1 MPQGLRV
8 RVSSC
13 PPKIMKVTVNS
24 KKGLKIDL
32 KVFIDKKIMNVH
44 MSEKY
49 EELKKTVA
57 LKGFRPG
64 KVPTEILKKQFG
76 KAIYGEVL
84 DKVLK
89 ETSAKALE
97 EQKIKVAGQ
106 PKIDLKTF
114 GEEKDLEYTIQVEEL
129 PKVGIEQINNIKLTN
144 YEVKV
149 SDKDIQKRIAEIAK
163 NQNNFKDKKDD
174 EKSQNGDLIVF
185 DYKATVDDQNFEGGE
200 GKNTQIILGK
210 DLFIKNFDKHLLG
223 VKKNQEVTAEVILP
237 ENYPNKKYSNKKAK
251 FFCKILNVK
260 KPEITQINDEFAKNL
275 GAKDLNDL
283 KILVS
288 KQVHN
293 QYKQTL
299 DLITKSEILNQ
310 LDKFKEIEI
319 PKNLINQ
326 EVEILSQGM
335 SNEEKEK
342 NKLEHEKS
350 AKKRIKTGLILN
362 EFGDKNNIKVHE
374 DEIKREIQKQ
384 INTMPGQEKM
394 VMEYYQKNPSAYASL
409 RGGIYEDK
417 IISLIKEKA
426 KSQKKSIST
435 DEAEKIIINQN
446 KQSNDTKAVEA
457 KLKKEPAKNKKI
469 SNKKAPKPKKVSK
482 K

>member
-1 MPQGLRV
+1 
-8 RVSSC
+8 
-13 PPKIMKVTVNS
+13 MKVTVNS

-149 SDKDIQKRIAEIAK
+149 SDKDIQKRIAEMAK

-260 KPEITQINDEFAKNL
+260 KSEITQINDEFAKNL

-288 KQVHN
+288 KQVRN

-299 DLITKSEILNQ
+299 DLITKNEILNQ

-362 EFGDKNNIKVHE
+362 EFGEKNNIKVHE
-374 DEIKREIQKQ
+374 DEIKRKIQKQ

-417 IISLIKEKA
+417 IISLIREKA

-446 KQSNDTKAVEA
+446 KQNNDTKVIDA
-457 KLKKEPAKNKKI
+457 KLKKEPAKNKKM
-469 SNKKAPKPKKVSK
+469 SNKKAPKSKKVSK

>member
-1 MPQGLRV
+1 
-8 RVSSC
+8 
-13 PPKIMKVTVNS
+13 MKVTVNS

-64 KVPTEILKKQFG
+64 KVPAEILKKQFG

-129 PKVGIEQINNIKLTN
+129 PKVGIEQINNIKLIN

-260 KPEITQINDEFAKNL
+260 KSEITQINDEFAKNL

-299 DLITKSEILNQ
+299 DLITKNEILNQ

-362 EFGDKNNIKVHE
+362 EFGEKNNIKVHE

-394 VMEYYQKNPSAYASL
+394 VMEYYQKNQSAYASL

-446 KQSNDTKAVEA
+446 KQNNDTKVIDA
-457 KLKKEPAKNKKI
+457 KLKKEPAKNKKM
-469 SNKKAPKPKKVSK
+469 SNKKALKSKKVSK

>member
-1 MPQGLRV
+1 
-8 RVSSC
+8 
-13 PPKIMKVTVNS
+13 MKVTVNS

-32 KVFIDKKIMNVH
+32 KVFVDKKTMNVH

-49 EELKKTVA
+49 EELKKTIA

-64 KVPTEILKKQFG
+64 KVPAEILKKQFG

-144 YEVKV
+144 YEIKI

-185 DYKATVDDQNFEGGE
+185 DYKATIDDQNFEGGE

-288 KQVHN
+288 KQVRN

-362 EFGDKNNIKVHE
+362 EFGDNNNIKVHE

-394 VMEYYQKNPSAYASL
+394 VMEYYQKNPSASVSL
-409 RGGIYEDK
+409 RGSIYEDK
-417 IISLIKEKA
+417 IISLIREKA

-446 KQSNDTKAVEA
+446 KQSNDTKADEA

>member
-1 MPQGLRV
+1 
-8 RVSSC
+8 
-13 PPKIMKVTVNS
+13 MKVTVNS

-174 EKSQNGDLIVF
+174 EKSQNGDLVVF
-185 DYKATVDDQNFEGGE
+185 DYKATVDDQNFEG
-200 GKNTQIILGK
+200 
-210 DLFIKNFDKHLLG
+210 
-223 VKKNQEVTAEVILP
+223 VKE
-237 ENYPNKKYSNKKAK
+237 
-251 FFCKILNVK
+251 KIL
-260 KPEITQINDEFAKNL
+260 
-275 GAKDLNDL
+275 
-283 KILVS
+283 
-288 KQVHN
+288 
-293 QYKQTL
+293 
-299 DLITKSEILNQ
+299 
-310 LDKFKEIEI
+310 
-319 PKNLINQ
+319 
-326 EVEILSQGM
+326 
-335 SNEEKEK
+335 
-342 NKLEHEKS
+342 KL
-350 AKKRIKTGLILN
+350 
-362 EFGDKNNIKVHE
+362 F
-374 DEIKREIQKQ
+374 
-384 INTMPGQEKM
+384 
-394 VMEYYQKNPSAYASL
+394 
-409 RGGIYEDK
+409 
-417 IISLIKEKA
+417 
-426 KSQKKSIST
+426 
-435 DEAEKIIINQN
+435 
-446 KQSNDTKAVEA
+446 
-457 KLKKEPAKNKKI
+457 
-469 SNKKAPKPKKVSK
+469 
-482 K
+482 

>member
-1 MPQGLRV
+1 
-8 RVSSC
+8 
-13 PPKIMKVTVNS
+13 MKVTVNS

-64 KVPTEILKKQFG
+64 KVPAEILKKQFG

-174 EKSQNGDLIVF
+174 EKSQNGDLVVF

-223 VKKNQEVTAEVILP
+223 VKKNQEATAEVILP

-251 FFCKILNVK
+251 FFCKILYVK
-260 KPEITQINDEFAKNL
+260 KPEMTKIDNDFAKSL
-275 GAKDLNDL
+275 GAKDLKDL
-283 KILVS
+283 KVLVS
-288 KQVHN
+288 KQVKD

-299 DLITKSEILNQ
+299 DLITKKEILNQ
-310 LDKFKEIEI
+310 LDNFKEIEI
-319 PKNLINQ
+319 PRNLIDQ
-326 EVEILSQGM
+326 EMELLSQGM
-335 SNEEKEK
+335 NNEEKEK
-342 NKLEHEKS
+342 NKVEHEKS

-362 EFGDKNNIKVHE
+362 EFGEKNNINVHE

-384 INTMPGQEKM
+384 INTMPGQEKI
-394 VMEYYQKNPSAYASL
+394 VREYYQKNPSASASL
-409 RGGIYEDK
+409 RGSIYEDK
-417 IISLIKEKA
+417 IILLIKEKA
-426 KSQKKSIST
+426 KSQKKSISI
-435 DEAEKIIINQN
+435 DEAERIIIDQN
-446 KQSNDTKAVEA
+446 KQISGTKPIVD
-457 KLKKEPAKNKKI
+457 KSKKEPAKNKKT
-469 SNKKAPKPKKVSK
+469 SNKKAIKPKKVSK

>member
-1 MPQGLRV
+1 
-8 RVSSC
+8 
-13 PPKIMKVTVNS
+13 MKVTVNS

-32 KVFIDKKIMNVH
+32 KVFVDKKTMNVH

-64 KVPTEILKKQFG
+64 KVPVEILKKQFG

-260 KPEITQINDEFAKNL
+260 KSEITQINDEFAKNL

-299 DLITKSEILNQ
+299 DLITKNEILNQ
-310 LDKFKEIEI
+310 LNKFKEIEI

-362 EFGDKNNIKVHE
+362 EFGEKNNIKVHE

-446 KQSNDTKAVEA
+446 KQNNDTKVIDA
-457 KLKKEPAKNKKI
+457 KLKKEPSKNKKI

>member
-1 MPQGLRV
+1 
-8 RVSSC
+8 
-13 PPKIMKVTVNS
+13 MKVTVNS

-129 PKVGIEQINNIKLTN
+129 PKIGIEQINNIKLTN

-362 EFGDKNNIKVHE
+362 EFGEKNNIKVHE
-374 DEIKREIQKQ
+374 DEIKRKIQKQ

-394 VMEYYQKNPSAYASL
+394 VMEYYKKNPSAYASL

>member
-1 MPQGLRV
+1 
-8 RVSSC
+8 
-13 PPKIMKVTVNS
+13 MKVTVNS

-64 KVPTEILKKQFG
+64 KVPAEILKKQFG

-149 SDKDIQKRIAEIAK
+149 SDKDIQKRIAEMAK

-260 KPEITQINDEFAKNL
+260 KSEITQINDEFAKNL

-446 KQSNDTKAVEA
+446 KQSNDTKAVKA
-457 KLKKEPAKNKKI
+457 KLKNEPAKNKKI

>member
-1 MPQGLRV
+1 
-8 RVSSC
+8 
-13 PPKIMKVTVNS
+13 MKVTVNS

-64 KVPTEILKKQFG
+64 KVPAEILKKQFG

-129 PKVGIEQINNIKLTN
+129 PKVGIEQINNIKLIN

-163 NQNNFKDKKDD
+163 NQNNFKDKKDN

-299 DLITKSEILNQ
+299 DLITKNEILNQ

-362 EFGDKNNIKVHE
+362 EFGEKNNIKVHE

-446 KQSNDTKAVEA
+446 KQNNDTKVIDA
-457 KLKKEPAKNKKI
+457 KLKKEPAKNKKM
-469 SNKKAPKPKKVSK
+469 SNKKAPKSKKVSK

>member
-1 MPQGLRV
+1 
-8 RVSSC
+8 
-13 PPKIMKVTVNS
+13 MKVTVNS

-64 KVPTEILKKQFG
+64 KVPAEILKKQFG

-129 PKVGIEQINNIKLTN
+129 PKVGIEQINNIKLIN

-288 KQVHN
+288 KQAHN

-299 DLITKSEILNQ
+299 DLITKNEILNQ

-335 SNEEKEK
+335 NNEEKEK

-362 EFGDKNNIKVHE
+362 EFGEKNNIKVHE

-446 KQSNDTKAVEA
+446 KQNNDTKVIDA
-457 KLKKEPAKNKKI
+457 KLKKEPAKNKKM
-469 SNKKAPKPKKVSK
+469 SNKKAPKSKKVSK

>member
-1 MPQGLRV
+1 
-8 RVSSC
+8 
-13 PPKIMKVTVNS
+13 MKVTVNS

-32 KVFIDKKIMNVH
+32 KVFVDKKTMNVH

-129 PKVGIEQINNIKLTN
+129 PKVRIEQINNIKLIN

-223 VKKNQEVTAEVILP
+223 VKKKQEVTAEVILP

-299 DLITKSEILNQ
+299 DLITKNEILNQ

-374 DEIKREIQKQ
+374 DEIKREIKKQ

-446 KQSNDTKAVEA
+446 KQNNDTKVIDA
-457 KLKKEPAKNKKI
+457 KLKKEPAKNKKM
-469 SNKKAPKPKKVSK
+469 SNKKAPKSKKVSK

>member
-1 MPQGLRV
+1 
-8 RVSSC
+8 
-13 PPKIMKVTVNS
+13 MKVTVNS

-49 EELKKTVA
+49 EELKKTIA

-64 KVPTEILKKQFG
+64 KVPAEILKKQFG

-97 EQKIKVAGQ
+97 EQKIKIAGQ

-260 KPEITQINDEFAKNL
+260 KSEITQINDEFAKNL

-362 EFGDKNNIKVHE
+362 EFGEKNNIKVHE
-374 DEIKREIQKQ
+374 DEIKKEIQKQ

-394 VMEYYQKNPSAYASL
+394 VMEYYKKNPSASASL
-409 RGGIYEDK
+409 RGSIYEDK

>member
-1 MPQGLRV
+1 
-8 RVSSC
+8 
-13 PPKIMKVTVNS
+13 MKVTVNS

-362 EFGDKNNIKVHE
+362 EFGEKNNIKVHE

-394 VMEYYQKNPSAYASL
+394 VMEYYKKNPSAYASL

-435 DEAEKIIINQN
+435 EEAEKIIINQN

>member
-1 MPQGLRV
+1 
-8 RVSSC
+8 
-13 PPKIMKVTVNS
+13 MKVTVNS

-32 KVFIDKKIMNVH
+32 KVFVDKKTMNVH

-64 KVPTEILKKQFG
+64 KVPAEILKKQFG

-129 PKVGIEQINNIKLTN
+129 PKIGIEQINNIKLTN

-362 EFGDKNNIKVHE
+362 EFGEKNNIKVHE

-394 VMEYYQKNPSAYASL
+394 VMEYYKKNPSAYASL

-417 IISLIKEKA
+417 IISLIREKA

-457 KLKKEPAKNKKI
+457 KLKKEPAKNKKM
-469 SNKKAPKPKKVSK
+469 SNKKAPKSKKVSK

>member
-1 MPQGLRV
+1 MV
-8 RVSSC
+8 Y
-13 PPKIMKVTVNS
+13 
-24 KKGLKIDL
+24 
-32 KVFIDKKIMNVH
+32 F
-44 MSEKY
+44 
-49 EELKKTVA
+49 
-57 LKGFRPG
+57 
-64 KVPTEILKKQFG
+64 
-76 KAIYGEVL
+76 
-84 DKVLK
+84 
-89 ETSAKALE
+89 ET
-97 EQKIKVAGQ
+97 
-106 PKIDLKTF
+106 
-114 GEEKDLEYTIQVEEL
+114 
-129 PKVGIEQINNIKLTN
+129 
-144 YEVKV
+144 
-149 SDKDIQKRIAEIAK
+149 
-163 NQNNFKDKKDD
+163 KKDD

-185 DYKATVDDQNFEGGE
+185 DYKATIDDQNFEGGE

-260 KPEITQINDEFAKNL
+260 KPEITQINNEFAKNL

-299 DLITKSEILNQ
+299 DLITKNEILNQ

-319 PKNLINQ
+319 PKNLISQ

-394 VMEYYQKNPSAYASL
+394 VMEYYKKTPSAYASL

-446 KQSNDTKAVEA
+446 KQSNDNKAVEA
-457 KLKKEPAKNKKI
+457 ELKKEPAKNKKI

>member
-1 MPQGLRV
+1 
-8 RVSSC
+8 
-13 PPKIMKVTVNS
+13 MKVTVNS

-210 DLFIKNFDKHLLG
+210 DLFLKNFDKHLLG

-299 DLITKSEILNQ
+299 DLITKSEIVNQ

-394 VMEYYQKNPSAYASL
+394 VMEYYQKNPSASASL

-426 KSQKKSIST
+426 KSQKKSISIE
-435 DEAEKIIINQN
+435 EAEKIIINQS
-446 KQSNDTKAVEA
+446 KQNNDTDAIQAE
-457 KLKKEPAKNKKI
+457 LKKEPAKNKKM
-469 SNKKAPKPKKVSK
+469 SNKKAPKSKKVSK

>member
-1 MPQGLRV
+1 
-8 RVSSC
+8 
-13 PPKIMKVTVNS
+13 MKVTVNS

-64 KVPTEILKKQFG
+64 KVPAEILKKQFG

-174 EKSQNGDLIVF
+174 EKSQNGDLVVF

-260 KPEITQINDEFAKNL
+260 KSEITQINDEFAKNL

-299 DLITKSEILNQ
+299 DLITKNEILNQ

-362 EFGDKNNIKVHE
+362 EFGEKNNIKVHE

-394 VMEYYQKNPSAYASL
+394 VMEYYKKNPSASASL
-409 RGGIYEDK
+409 RGSVYEDK
-417 IISLIKEKA
+417 IISLIREKA

-446 KQSNDTKAVEA
+446 KQNNDTKVIDA
-457 KLKKEPAKNKKI
+457 KLKKEPAKNKKM
-469 SNKKAPKPKKVSK
+469 SNKKALKSKKVSK

>member
-1 MPQGLRV
+1 
-8 RVSSC
+8 
-13 PPKIMKVTVNS
+13 MKVTVNS

-64 KVPTEILKKQFG
+64 KVPAEILKKQFG

-223 VKKNQEVTAEVILP
+223 IKKNQEVTAEVILP

-260 KPEITQINDEFAKNL
+260 KSEITQINDEFAKNL

-394 VMEYYQKNPSAYASL
+394 VMEYYKKNPSAYASL

>member
-1 MPQGLRV
+1 
-8 RVSSC
+8 
-13 PPKIMKVTVNS
+13 MKVTVNS

-129 PKVGIEQINNIKLTN
+129 PKIGIEQINNIKLIN

-299 DLITKSEILNQ
+299 DLITKNEILNQ

-362 EFGDKNNIKVHE
+362 EFGEKNNIKVHE
-374 DEIKREIQKQ
+374 DEIKREVQKQ

-394 VMEYYQKNPSAYASL
+394 VMEYYRKNPSAYASL

-446 KQSNDTKAVEA
+446 KQNNDTKVIDA
-457 KLKKEPAKNKKI
+457 KLKKELAKNKKM
-469 SNKKAPKPKKVSK
+469 SNKKAPKSKKVSK

>member
-1 MPQGLRV
+1 
-8 RVSSC
+8 
-13 PPKIMKVTVNS
+13 MKVTVNS
-24 KKGLKIDL
+24 KKGLKTDL
-32 KVFIDKKIMNVH
+32 KVFIDKKVMDVH
-44 MSEKY
+44 MSKKY
-49 EELKKTVA
+49 EELKKTVV

-64 KVPTEILKKQFG
+64 KVPAEILKKQFG

-129 PKVGIEQINNIKLTN
+129 PKVGIEQINNIKLIN

-299 DLITKSEILNQ
+299 DLITKNEILNQ
-310 LDKFKEIEI
+310 LNKFKEIEI

-362 EFGDKNNIKVHE
+362 EFGEKNNIKVHE

-394 VMEYYQKNPSAYASL
+394 VMEYYKKNPSAYASL

-426 KSQKKSIST
+426 KSQKKSISIE
-435 DEAEKIIINQN
+435 EAEKIIINQS
-446 KQSNDTKAVEA
+446 KQNNDTDAIQAE
-457 KLKKEPAKNKKI
+457 LKKEPAKNKKKL
-469 SNKKAPKPKKVSK
+469 SKKAPKIKKVSK

>member
-1 MPQGLRV
+1 
-8 RVSSC
+8 
-13 PPKIMKVTVNS
+13 MKVTVKS

-32 KVFIDKKIMNVH
+32 KVFVDKKTMNVH

-64 KVPTEILKKQFG
+64 KVPAEILKKQFG

-97 EQKIKVAGQ
+97 EQKIKVASQ

-185 DYKATVDDQNFEGGE
+185 DYKATIDDQNFEGGE

-223 VKKNQEVTAEVILP
+223 IKKNQEVTAEVILP

-335 SNEEKEK
+335 NTEEKEK

-394 VMEYYQKNPSAYASL
+394 VMEYYKKNPSAYASL
-409 RGGIYEDK
+409 RGGVYEDK

-446 KQSNDTKAVEA
+446 KQSNDTKADEA

>member
-1 MPQGLRV
+1 
-8 RVSSC
+8 
-13 PPKIMKVTVNS
+13 MKVTVNS

-32 KVFIDKKIMNVH
+32 KVFVDKKTMNVH

-129 PKVGIEQINNIKLTN
+129 PKVGIEQINNIKLIN

-299 DLITKSEILNQ
+299 DLITKNEILNQ

-335 SNEEKEK
+335 NNEEKEK

-362 EFGDKNNIKVHE
+362 EFGEKNNIKVHE

-446 KQSNDTKAVEA
+446 KQNNDTKIIDT
-457 KLKKEPAKNKKI
+457 KSKKEPAKNKKM
-469 SNKKAPKPKKVSK
+469 SNKKVPKPKKVSK

>member
-1 MPQGLRV
+1 
-8 RVSSC
+8 
-13 PPKIMKVTVNS
+13 MKVTVNS

-64 KVPTEILKKQFG
+64 KVPAEILKKQFG

-185 DYKATVDDQNFEGGE
+185 DYKATVDDQKFEGGE
-200 GKNTQIILGK
+200 GKNTQINLCK

-260 KPEITQINDEFAKNL
+260 KSEITQINDEFAKNL

-362 EFGDKNNIKVHE
+362 EFGEKNNIKVHE
-374 DEIKREIQKQ
+374 DEIKKEVQKQ

-394 VMEYYQKNPSAYASL
+394 VMEYYKKNPSASASL
-409 RGGIYEDK
+409 RGSIYEDK

>member
-1 MPQGLRV
+1 
-8 RVSSC
+8 
-13 PPKIMKVTVNS
+13 MKVTVNS

-64 KVPTEILKKQFG
+64 KVPAEILKKQFG

-260 KPEITQINDEFAKNL
+260 KSEITQINDEFAKNL

-394 VMEYYQKNPSAYASL
+394 VMEYYKKNPSAYASL

-469 SNKKAPKPKKVSK
+469 FNKKAPKPKKVSK

>member
-1 MPQGLRV
+1 
-8 RVSSC
+8 
-13 PPKIMKVTVNS
+13 MKVTVNS

-97 EQKIKVAGQ
+97 EQKIKIAGQ

-223 VKKNQEVTAEVILP
+223 VKKNQEVNVEVILP
-237 ENYPNKKYSNKKAK
+237 DNYPNKKYSNKKAK

-260 KPEITQINDEFAKNL
+260 KSEITQINDEFAKNL

-299 DLITKSEILNQ
+299 DLITKNEILNQ
-310 LDKFKEIEI
+310 LDKLKEIEI

-362 EFGDKNNIKVHE
+362 EFGEKNNIKVHE

-394 VMEYYQKNPSAYASL
+394 VMEYYKKNPSASASL
-409 RGGIYEDK
+409 RGSIYEDK
-417 IISLIKEKA
+417 IISLIRKKV

>member
-1 MPQGLRV
+1 
-8 RVSSC
+8 
-13 PPKIMKVTVNS
+13 MKVTVNS

-174 EKSQNGDLIVF
+174 EKSQNGDLVVF

-223 VKKNQEVTAEVILP
+223 VKKNQEVTADVILP

-299 DLITKSEILNQ
+299 DLITKNEILNQ

-446 KQSNDTKAVEA
+446 KQNNDTKVIDA
-457 KLKKEPAKNKKI
+457 KLKKEPAKNKKM

>member
-1 MPQGLRV
+1 
-8 RVSSC
+8 
-13 PPKIMKVTVNS
+13 MKVTVNS

-64 KVPTEILKKQFG
+64 KVPAEILKKQFG

-446 KQSNDTKAVEA
+446 KQNNDTKVIDA
-457 KLKKEPAKNKKI
+457 KLKKEPAKNKKM
-469 SNKKAPKPKKVSK
+469 SNKKAPKSKKVSK

>member
-1 MPQGLRV
+1 
-8 RVSSC
+8 
-13 PPKIMKVTVNS
+13 MKVTVNS

-64 KVPTEILKKQFG
+64 KVPAEILKKQFG

-129 PKVGIEQINNIKLTN
+129 PKVGIEQINNNKLTN

-149 SDKDIQKRIAEIAK
+149 SDKYIQKRIAEIAK

-260 KPEITQINDEFAKNL
+260 KSEITQINDEFAKNL

-362 EFGDKNNIKVHE
+362 EFGEKNNIKVHE

-417 IISLIKEKA
+417 IISLIREKA

>member
-1 MPQGLRV
+1 
-8 RVSSC
+8 
-13 PPKIMKVTVNS
+13 MKVTVNS

-49 EELKKTVA
+49 EELKKTIA

-64 KVPTEILKKQFG
+64 KVPAEILKKQFG

-129 PKVGIEQINNIKLTN
+129 PKVGIEQINNIKLIN

-223 VKKNQEVTAEVILP
+223 VKKNKEVTAEVILP

-335 SNEEKEK
+335 NNEEKEK

-362 EFGDKNNIKVHE
+362 EFGEKNNIKVHE
-374 DEIKREIQKQ
+374 DEIKRKIQKQ

-417 IISLIKEKA
+417 IISLIREKA

>member
-1 MPQGLRV
+1 
-8 RVSSC
+8 
-13 PPKIMKVTVNS
+13 MKVTVNS

-64 KVPTEILKKQFG
+64 KVPAEILKKQFG

-106 PKIDLKTF
+106 PKIDLKIF

-260 KPEITQINDEFAKNL
+260 KSEITQINDEFAKNL

-417 IISLIKEKA
+417 IISLIREKA

>member
-1 MPQGLRV
+1 
-8 RVSSC
+8 
-13 PPKIMKVTVNS
+13 MKVTVNS

-32 KVFIDKKIMNVH
+32 KVFVDKKTMNVH

-260 KPEITQINDEFAKNL
+260 KSEITQINDEFAKNL

-299 DLITKSEILNQ
+299 DLITKNEILNQ

>member
-32 KVFIDKKIMNVH
+32 KVFVDKKTMNVH

-129 PKVGIEQINNIKLTN
+129 PKVGIEQINNIKLIN

-288 KQVHN
+288 KQAHN

-299 DLITKSEILNQ
+299 DLITKNEILNQ
-310 LDKFKEIEI
+310 LDKFKEIKI

-362 EFGDKNNIKVHE
+362 EFGEKNNIKVHE

-394 VMEYYQKNPSAYASL
+394 VMEYYKKNPSAYASL

-435 DEAEKIIINQN
+435 DEAEKMIINQN

-457 KLKKEPAKNKKI
+457 KLKKDSAKNKKI
-469 SNKKAPKPKKVSK
+469 SNKKVPKPKKVSK

>member
-1 MPQGLRV
+1 
-8 RVSSC
+8 
-13 PPKIMKVTVNS
+13 MKVTVNS

-223 VKKNQEVTAEVILP
+223 VKKNKEVTAEVILP

-260 KPEITQINDEFAKNL
+260 KPEVTQINDEFAKNL

>member
-1 MPQGLRV
+1 
-8 RVSSC
+8 
-13 PPKIMKVTVNS
+13 MKVTVNS

-32 KVFIDKKIMNVH
+32 KVFVDKKTMNVH

-49 EELKKTVA
+49 EELKKTIA

-64 KVPTEILKKQFG
+64 KVPAEILKKQFG

-129 PKVGIEQINNIKLTN
+129 PKVGIEQINNIKLIN

-210 DLFIKNFDKHLLG
+210 DIFIKNFDKHLLG
-223 VKKNQEVTAEVILP
+223 IKKNQEVTAEVILP

-394 VMEYYQKNPSAYASL
+394 VMEYYKKNPSAYASL

-426 KSQKKSIST
+426 KSQKKSISS

-446 KQSNDTKAVEA
+446 KQSNDTKAVEV
-457 KLKKEPAKNKKI
+457 KLKKEQSKNKKI